1 MKITVRNLYQ
11 KNFIIH
17 IDPSKTVKDLKQ
29 QIEAEKGKEYRWDYQ
44 KLIYRGKILKDETPL
59 LEYNIDEDKFIVI
72 MVSKPEAGSEVANSG
87 DNSSTATTQPSAA
100 PAPTPASAPA
110 AAPAPAPAAA
120 PVQPAQPTANLS
132 RSAESTLLMGED
144 YENMVQNIV
153 DMGYPRDQVEQA
165 LRASYNNPDRA
176 VEYLINGIPAMTED
190 QEAAPSMSGIDERQ
204 SDANDPLAFLRSQP
218 QFQQMKQVVQQ
229 NPQLLNAVLQQL
241 GQTNPALLNLISQ
254 NQESFVRLLNEPSS
268 GAPAAAAPGNAP
280 AAPLAAQGGGGGG
293 GGGAPPQ
300 AAIQFTPQDK
310 DAIERLKALGFPEHL
325 VVQAYFACEKNE
337 NLAANFL
344 LSQNFDD

>member
-17 IDPSKTVKDLKQ
+17 IEPSKTVKDLKQ
-29 QIEAEKGKEYRWDYQ
+29 QIEAEKGKDYRWDYQ
-44 KLIYRGKILKDETPL
+44 RLIYRGKILKDEAPL
-59 LEYNIDEDKFIVI
+59 SEYNIDEDKFIVI
-72 MVSKPEAGSEVANSG
+72 MVSKPDSGTTEVANSG
-87 DNSSTATTQPSAA
+87 DNSATQPSA
-100 PAPTPASAPA
+100 TPA
-110 AAPAPAPAAA
+110 AAPAPAAPAAPA
-120 PVQPAQPTANLS
+120 PVAPASNLS
-132 RSAESTLLMGED
+132 SEAESALLMGEE

-176 VEYLINGIPAMTED
+176 VEYLINGIPAMGED

-204 SDANDPLAFLRSQP
+204 SDASDPLAFLRSQP

-254 NQESFVRLLNEPSS
+254 NQESFVRLLNEPSA
-268 GAPAAAAPGNAP
+268 GAAPAATGNAP
-280 AAPLAAQGGGGGG
+280 PAPVVAQGGGGT
-293 GGGAPPQ
+293 PPQ
-300 AAIQFTPQDK
+300 GTTIQFTPQDK

>member
-44 KLIYRGKILKDETPL
+44 RLIYRGKILKDEAPL
-59 LEYNIDEDKFIVI
+59 SEYNIDEDKFIVI
-72 MVSKPEAGSEVANSG
+72 MVSKPDSGSTEVAPSG
-87 DNSSTATTQPSAA
+87 DNSTTQPSS
-100 PAPTPASAPA
+100 TP
-110 AAPAPAPAAA
+110 APAPAPAA
-120 PVQPAQPTANLS
+120 PTPAQPASNLS
-132 RSAESTLLMGED
+132 SEAESALLMGEE

-176 VEYLINGIPAMTED
+176 VEYLINGIPAMGED

-204 SDANDPLAFLRSQP
+204 SDASDPLAFLRSQP

-254 NQESFVRLLNEPSS
+254 NQESFVRLLNEPST
-268 GAPAAAAPGNAP
+268 GAPAATGNAP
-280 AAPLAAQGGGGGG
+280 AAPVAAQGGGT
-293 GGGAPPQ
+293 PPQ
-300 AAIQFTPQDK
+300 GTTIQFTPQDK

>member
-1 MKITVRNLYQ
+1 
-11 KNFIIH
+11 
-17 IDPSKTVKDLKQ
+17 VKDLKQ

-59 LEYNIDEDKFIVI
+59 SEYSIDEDKFIVI
-72 MVSKPEAGSEVANSG
+72 MVSKPDSTEVANSG
-87 DNSSTATTQPSAA
+87 DSTSTTTTTTQPSA
-100 PAPTPASAPA
+100 TP
-110 AAPAPAPAAA
+110 APAPAPVPVVPA
-120 PVQPAQPTANLS
+120 PAPATVPVAPAQPATNFSSA
-132 RSAESTLLMGED
+132 AESALLMGEE

-176 VEYLINGIPAMTED
+176 VEYLINGIPAMGEE

-254 NQESFVRLLNEPSS
+254 NQESFVRLLNEPST
-268 GAPAAAAPGNAP
+268 GAPAAAAGNAP
-280 AAPLAAQGGGGGG
+280 AAPVAAQGGGGG

-300 AAIQFTPQDK
+300 GTIQFTPQDK